1 MTKDESGPGGIV
13 NVTNVPRVFFISGK
27 WRKKV
32 VKMVPEVV
40 MPPKND
46 DPMKNMSKEDAKQEL
61 ERFFKR
67 LEEDFKET
75 PKELMEVGSQRVI
88 DFIKGNITWAEMFNI
103 PKKVVKDMVEY
114 GYLQFQSGRYEE
126 AERFF
131 KMLTVMDWNNSYY
144 HSMMG
149 SILQRQKRYGEA
161 VAEYSEAVRLNPN
174 DIVSRTNRGEVY
186 MLHKVFDKAVADFE
200 KAASLDPKKE
210 DKWANRARALR
221 MKIEQIKK
229 VTAPKE
235 EEKGKGKKKGKR

>member
-1 MTKDESGPGGIV
+1 
-13 NVTNVPRVFFISGK
+13 
-27 WRKKV
+27 
-32 VKMVPEVV
+32 
-40 MPPKND
+40 
-46 DPMKNMSKEDAKQEL
+46 MKNMSKEDAKTEL
-61 ERFFKR
+61 EKFFKR
-67 LEEDFKET
+67 IEEDLKNT
-75 PKELMEVGSQRVI
+75 PKELMEVGSERVI
-88 DFIKGNITWAEMFNI
+88 DFIKGNITWSEMFNI

-161 VAEYSEAVRLNPN
+161 VAEYSEAIKLNPN
-174 DIVSRTNRGEVY
+174 DIVSLTNRGEIY
-186 MLHKVFDKAVADFE
+186 ILHKVFDKAIADFE

-221 MKIEQIKK
+221 VKIEQIKK
-229 VTAPKE
+229 VTAPKKE
-235 EEKGKGKKKGKR
+235 ETKEKGTKKGKR

>member
-1 MTKDESGPGGIV
+1 
-13 NVTNVPRVFFISGK
+13 
-27 WRKKV
+27 
-32 VKMVPEVV
+32 

-46 DPMKNMSKEDAKQEL
+46 DPMKNMSKEDAKTEL
-61 ERFFKR
+61 EKFFKR
-67 LEEDFKET
+67 IEEDLKNT
-75 PKELMEVGSQRVI
+75 PKELMEVGSERVI
-88 DFIKGNITWAEMFNI
+88 DFIKGNITWSEMFNI

-161 VAEYSEAVRLNPN
+161 VAEYSEAIKLNPN
-174 DIVSRTNRGEVY
+174 DIVSLTNRGEIY
-186 MLHKVFDKAVADFE
+186 ILHKVFDKAIADFE

-221 MKIEQIKK
+221 VKIEQIKK
-229 VTAPKE
+229 VTAPKKE
-235 EEKGKGKKKGKR
+235 ETKEKGTKKGKR

>member
-1 MTKDESGPGGIV
+1 
-13 NVTNVPRVFFISGK
+13 
-27 WRKKV
+27 
-32 VKMVPEVV
+32 

-46 DPMKNMSKEDAKQEL
+46 DPMKNMSKEDAKTEL
-61 ERFFKR
+61 EKFFKR
-67 LEEDFKET
+67 IEEDLKNT
-75 PKELMEVGSQRVI
+75 PKELMEVGSERVI
-88 DFIKGNITWAEMFNI
+88 DFIKGNITWSEMFNI

-161 VAEYSEAVRLNPN
+161 VAEYSEAIKLNPN
-174 DIVSRTNRGEVY
+174 DIVSLTNRGEIY
-186 MLHKVFDKAVADFE
+186 ILHKVFDKAIADFE

-221 MKIEQIKK
+221 VKIEQIKK
-229 VTAPKE
+229 VTAPKKAE
-235 EEKGKGKKKGKR
+235 EKKQETKKEKGKR